1 MKLRLKPLD
10 EQVIVITG
18 AESGIGLATARLAAR
33 RGAAVVLGA
42 RNAQALAHVAD
53 ELRARGARV
62 AWHAGDVANEAA
74 MHALARTALNAFGR
88 IDTWVNNAGVTI
100 YGEIEQTPVSDVRR
114 LFETNYFG
122 VVNGS
127 LAALPFL
134 RRNGGALIN
143 VGSVLSGVAIP
154 LQGHY
159 SASKHAVKGFTD
171 ALRQE
176 LAHHR
181 APVSVTL
188 VGPAAIDTPYTEH
201 AQNHMADADPS
212 VPPPVYSPRVVA
224 RAILRCAVRPR
235 REVLVGGAARQMV
248 MIRGA
253 SGRLYDAYASSAI
266 WRQQRAPR
274 GSKRRNDALHA
285 PSVAGRE
292 RGDYEGHVMRTSAY
306 TAGAQHP
313 LPALLTLG
321 LVGAGAYL
329 LSRSGLLGRLDTEL
343 RARWTGDA
351 DVERPEPYVAAARST
366 TPAVDDAWLRPN
378 TVGAGAAGWSEVE

>member
-10 EQVIVITG
+10 RQVIVITG
-18 AESGIGLATARLAAR
+18 ADSGIGLATARLAAH
-33 RGAAVVLGA
+33 RGARVVLGA
-42 RNAQALAHVAD
+42 RNAQALALVAD
-53 ELRARGARV
+53 ELRAEGAQV
-62 AWHAGDVANEAA
+62 AWYAGDVANEAA
-74 MHALARTALNAFGR
+74 MHALARAAMNAFGQ
-88 IDTWVNNAGVTI
+88 IDTWINNAGVTI
-100 YGEIEQTPVSDVRR
+100 YGEIERTPVSDVRR

-134 RRNGGALIN
+134 RRGGGALIN
-143 VGSVLSGVAIP
+143 VGSVLSSVAIP

-188 VGPAAIDTPYTEH
+188 VRPAAIDTPYTEH
-201 AQNHMADADPS
+201 AHNHMGDAEPS

-224 RAILRCAVRPR
+224 RAILRCAVHPR
-235 REVLVGGAARQMV
+235 REVLVGGAAKQMT

-253 SGRLYDAYASSAI
+253 SDRLYDTYAASAI
-266 WRQQRAPR
+266 WAQQRAPL

-306 TAGAQHP
+306 TAAAQHP
-313 LPALLTLG
+313 LQSLLTIG
-321 LVGAGAYL
+321 LLGAGAYL
-329 LSRSGLLGRLDTEL
+329 LSRSGLLDGLDGGL
-343 RARWTGDA
+343 RARFADDA
-351 DVERPEPYVAAARST
+351 DAPSAQPPSARRAE